1 MTSCQ
6 CHTVLSFHCLRCDDM
21 VEDCQQCHICEEY
34 WSQLLEEA
42 DQFIDD
48 EPIDTG
54 PEDMYYDCGD

>member
-1 MTSCQ
+1 
-6 CHTVLSFHCLRCDDM
+6 M

-42 DQFIDD
+42 DQFTD
-48 EPIDTG
+48 EEPVDTG